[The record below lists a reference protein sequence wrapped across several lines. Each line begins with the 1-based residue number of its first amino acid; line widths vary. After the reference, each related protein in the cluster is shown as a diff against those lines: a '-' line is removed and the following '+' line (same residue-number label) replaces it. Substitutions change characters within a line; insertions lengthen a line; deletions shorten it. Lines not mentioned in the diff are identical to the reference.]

1 MTSNPDLQTALE
13 AGTVV
18 RGRYRLFDPTS
29 ATGQTIRAFDRIRQQ
44 TVALRL
50 YGPLVPEPIRQH
62 VRRRAAAAAN
72 VTHPLVAPL
81 FAFDEAGEWALAV
94 RAWVE
99 GEPLATYLAR
109 RGALTPAAL
118 RRLALSLFEGVLALD
133 AAGLAHGHLTPRN
146 VILVSDDEGDWSD
159 AILVDA
165 GLSPLPPPA
174 GQATDRAALARLL
187 VQALGGSDPT
197 AVGDDRA
204 PLGGAAGVRTLLREL
219 ERNEQVSLAEARVRI
234 LSAIAA
240 WEHGTV
246 AITLPTAP
254 ASAGPPASADQQA
267 AAREAAPAPESALSE
282 PAAPLAAP
290 ALEAALS
297 EPAAPLAAPPSEAA
311 LSEPAAPLAAPA
323 LEAALSEPAAPLA
336 APPPEVPPALPRPR
350 EVRITGTPPGA
361 QVLWDDQPAGTTPL
375 IVRDHVGGRHGVVVA
390 APGYLPQRFILQA
403 EGDLTLEY
411 TLTPAPL
418 PPDEAAAPATLVP
431 ADQAASFGEPTQRP
445 RWWRRWQAWAL
456 LGTGGVVLVLGVVL
470 GVTPLQLFG
479 LMTILGA
486 AGAMIAG

>member
-1 MTSNPDLQTALE
+1 VTSNPDLQTALD

-50 YGPLVPEPIRQH
+50 YGPLVPESIRQH
-62 VRRRAAAAAN
+62 VRQRVAAAAN

-109 RGALTPAAL
+109 RGALAPAAL
-118 RRLALSLFEGVLALD
+118 RRLALSLFEGVLALE

-174 GQATDRAALARLL
+174 EQATDRAALARLL

-197 AVGDDRA
+197 VVGDDGA
-204 PLGGAAGVRTLLREL
+204 HLGGAAGVRALLREL
-219 ERNEQVSLAEARVRI
+219 ERNEQVSLVEARERL

-246 AITLPTAP
+246 AVARPTAP
-254 ASAGPPASADQQA
+254 ASAGTPASADRQA
-267 AAREAAPAPESALSE
+267 PAREPAPVLEAALSE
-282 PAAPLAAP
+282 PAAPSAAP

-297 EPAAPLAAPPSEAA
+297 EPAAPSAAPPSE
-311 LSEPAAPLAAPA
+311 E
-323 LEAALSEPAAPLA
+323 
-336 APPPEVPPALPRPR
+336 PPALPRPR

-361 QVLWDDQPAGTTPL
+361 QVLWDDQPAGATPL
-375 IVRDHVGGRHGVVVA
+375 IVRDHVGGRHGVVVV
-390 APGYLPQRFILQA
+390 APGYLPQRFTLHA

-418 PPDEAAAPATLVP
+418 PADEAAAPATLVP
-431 ADQAASFGEPTQRP
+431 ADQASPFGEPTPRP

-456 LGTGGVVLVLGVVL
+456 LGTGGVVLVVGVVL

-479 LMTILGA
+479 LMTVLGA